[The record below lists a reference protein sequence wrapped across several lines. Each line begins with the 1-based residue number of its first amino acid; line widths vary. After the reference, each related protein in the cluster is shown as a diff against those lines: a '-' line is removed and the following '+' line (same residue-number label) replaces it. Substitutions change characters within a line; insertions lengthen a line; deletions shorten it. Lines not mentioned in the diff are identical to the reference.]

1 MQTNLGH
8 LHMKYLEGV
17 KLKWTRQN
25 LIKKNQSNL
34 VKIYLV
40 CIEIYKV
47 GVCTHKY
54 CKLVERFSRGSE
66 PFKSL

>member
-1 MQTNLGH
+1 
-8 LHMKYLEGV
+8 MKYLEGV

-25 LIKKNQSNL
+25 LILENQSSL

-54 CKLVERFSRGSE
+54 CKLAKWVSRGSE